1 MSRKSGRGRG
11 LETGMTAAS
20 TSEADTFP
28 KLLAGL
34 GNARPQAPAY
44 REKEYGIWQT
54 YDWAHVAGQVN
65 RLAAGL
71 ADLGFSRGERLIVI
85 GDNRPRL
92 YWAMAAVQSLG
103 GVPVP
108 VYQDSVTEE
117 LAYVVEHAGARFAIA
132 ENQEQIDKLLEIQ
145 KSVPSLATL
154 IYDDPRGLRYYQG
167 ILSYDEVLDR
177 GARRLEASPTLV
189 ADQVAKG
196 RGDDDAIMLY
206 TSGTTGRPK
215 GAVLSH
221 DNLVWAAKAGAE
233 FDGLKAG
240 DELLSYLPMAW
251 VGDHLFS
258 YAQGYVVGLV
268 VNCPE
273 SASTVM
279 TDLREIGPTYY
290 FAPPRV
296 LENLITQVMIRM
308 EDAGTVKRKVF
319 QYFMALARKV
329 GPALIDG
336 RPVGLLDRLLY
347 RIGDLLVYGPLKNT
361 LGMSRVRVAYTA
373 GEAVGPEIFNFYR
386 ALGVNMK
393 QLYGQTEAS
402 VFVTI
407 HPNGEVYSDTVGK
420 PVSKVELKIAESGEV
435 LYRSPGVFKE
445 YFKNPQAT
453 NDTKTAD
460 GWVHTGDAGYLDERG
475 HLKIIDR
482 AKDVGKLNDGTLF
495 APKFIENKLKFFPH
509 INEAVA
515 FGHGR
520 DFVAVFVNID
530 MPAVGDWAERR
541 NIAYASYQELAAHPA
556 VYDLIQEEIERV
568 NRDLAHD
575 PRMAGAQIRRFLILH
590 KALEADDGELTRTN
604 KVRRGFIGERYK
616 VLVDA
621 LYSGAT
627 DVHIKV
633 DMTFEDGRKGTIEG
647 DVAIRDLVPQHAL
660 PLKQAS

>member
-1 MSRKSGRGRG
+1 
-11 LETGMTAAS
+11 MTMEANAAAI
-20 TSEADTFP
+20 EAGDTFP
-28 KLLAGL
+28 KLLAGR
-34 GNARPQAPAY
+34 ARSAPDRPAY

-54 YDWAHVAGQVN
+54 YVWAHVAGEVR

-71 ADLGFSRGERLIVI
+71 ADLGFGRSVRLVVV

-92 YWAMAAVQSLG
+92 YWAMCAAQSLG

-108 VYQDSVTEE
+108 VYQDSVAEE

-132 ENQEQIDKLLEIQ
+132 ENQEQVDKLLEI
-145 KSVPSLATL
+145 KKKVPTL
-154 IYDDPRGLRYYQG
+154 EVVIYEDPRGLRHYQG
-167 ILSYDEVLDR
+167 LLSYGEVQERGDRLLAARPELVSDE
-177 GARRLEASPTLV
+177 
-189 ADQVAKG
+189 VAKG
-196 RGDDDAIMLY
+196 RGSDEAIMLY

-215 GAVLSH
+215 GAVLTY
-221 DNLVWAAKAGAE
+221 DNLVWAARAGAE
-233 FDGLKAG
+233 FDGLKEG

-251 VGDHLFS
+251 VGDHIFS

-308 EDAGTVKRKVF
+308 EDAGYLKRRLF
-319 QYFMALARKV
+319 QFFMALARRV
-329 GPALIDG
+329 GPARLDG
-336 RPVGLLDRLLY
+336 RPVSVADRVLY
-347 RIGDLLVYGPLKNT
+347 ALGNLLVYGPLKNS

-373 GEAVGPEIFNFYR
+373 GEAVGPEIFTFYR

-407 HPNGEVYSDTVGK
+407 HPDGEVFADTVGK
-420 PVSKVELKIAESGEV
+420 PVSRVELKITDAGEV

-445 YFKNPQAT
+445 YFKNAEAT
-453 NDTKTAD
+453 RDTKTAD

-475 HLKIIDR
+475 HLRIIDR
-482 AKDVGKLNDGTLF
+482 ARDVGKLNDGTLF
-495 APKFIENKLKFFPH
+495 APKFVENKLKFFPH

-520 DFVAVFVNID
+520 DYVAVFVNID
-530 MPAVGDWAERR
+530 MTAVGDWAERR
-541 NIAYASYQELAAHPA
+541 NIAYASYQELAGRPE
-556 VYDLIQEEIERV
+556 VYDLVQSEIERV
-568 NRDLAHD
+568 NRDLAAD

-590 KALEADDGELTRTN
+590 KALDADDGELTRTN

-616 VLVDA
+616 PLVDA
-621 LYSGAT
+621 LYDGSRRA
-627 DVHIKV
+627 HIEV
-633 DMTFEDGRKGTIEG
+633 AVTFEDGRKGTIAG
-647 DVAIRDLVPQHAL
+647 DVEIRDLAPHPGAGPAM
-660 PLKQAS
+660 PLRKAS

>member
-34 GNARPQAPAY
+34 ANARPQAPAY

>member
-1 MSRKSGRGRG
+1 
-11 LETGMTAAS
+11 MTMEANAAAI
-20 TSEADTFP
+20 EAGDTFP
-28 KLLAGL
+28 KLLAGR
-34 GNARPQAPAY
+34 ARSAPDRPAY

-54 YDWAHVAGQVN
+54 YDWAHVAGEVR

-71 ADLGFSRGERLIVI
+71 ADLGFGRSDRLVVV

-92 YWAMAAVQSLG
+92 YWAMCAAQSLG

-108 VYQDSVTEE
+108 VYQDSVAEE

-132 ENQEQIDKLLEIQ
+132 ENQEQVDKLLEI
-145 KSVPSLATL
+145 KKKVPTL
-154 IYDDPRGLRYYQG
+154 EVVIYEDPRGLRRYQG
-167 ILSYDEVLDR
+167 LLSYGEVQERGDRLLAARPELVSDE
-177 GARRLEASPTLV
+177 
-189 ADQVAKG
+189 VAKG
-196 RGDDDAIMLY
+196 RGSDEAIMLY

-215 GAVLSH
+215 GAVLTY
-221 DNLVWAAKAGAE
+221 DNLVWAARAGAE
-233 FDGLKAG
+233 FDGLKEG

-251 VGDHLFS
+251 VGDHIFS

-308 EDAGTVKRKVF
+308 EDAGYLKRRLF
-319 QYFMALARKV
+319 QFFMALARRV
-329 GPALIDG
+329 GPARLDG
-336 RPVGLLDRLLY
+336 RPVSVADRVLY
-347 RIGDLLVYGPLKNT
+347 ALGNLLVYGPLKNT

-373 GEAVGPEIFNFYR
+373 GEAVGPEIFTFYR

-407 HPNGEVYSDTVGK
+407 HPDGEVFADTVGK
-420 PVSKVELKIAESGEV
+420 PVSRVELKITDAGEV

-445 YFKNPQAT
+445 YFKNAEAT
-453 NDTKTAD
+453 RDTKTAD

-475 HLKIIDR
+475 HLRIIDR
-482 AKDVGKLNDGTLF
+482 ARDVGKLNDGTLF
-495 APKFIENKLKFFPH
+495 APKFVENKLKFFPH

-520 DFVAVFVNID
+520 DYVAVFVNID
-530 MPAVGDWAERR
+530 MTAVGDWAERR
-541 NIAYASYQELAAHPA
+541 NIAYASYQELAGRPE
-556 VYDLIQEEIERV
+556 VYDLVQSEIERV
-568 NRDLAHD
+568 NRDLAAD

-590 KALEADDGELTRTN
+590 KALDADDGELTRTN

-616 VLVDA
+616 PLVDA
-621 LYSGAT
+621 LYDGSRRA
-627 DVHIKV
+627 HIEV
-633 DMTFEDGRKGTIEG
+633 AVTFEDGRKGTIAG
-647 DVAIRDLVPQHAL
+647 DVEIRDLAPHPGAGPAM
-660 PLKQAS
+660 PLRKAS

>member
-1 MSRKSGRGRG
+1 
-11 LETGMTAAS
+11 
-20 TSEADTFP
+20 
-28 KLLAGL
+28 LAGL
-34 GNARPQAPAY
+34 AKTRAHAPAY

-54 YDWAHVAGQVN
+54 YDWAHVSDQVN

-71 ADLGFSRGERLIVI
+71 ADLGFGRGDRLIVI

-92 YWAMAAVQSLG
+92 YWAMAAAQSLG

-117 LAYVVEHAGARFAIA
+117 LAYVVDHAGARYAVA

-145 KSVPSLATL
+145 KSVPSLGVL
-154 IYDDPRGLRYYQG
+154 IYEDPRGLRHYEG
-167 ILSYDEVLDR
+167 LLSYDEVQAR
-177 GARRLEASPTLV
+177 GSTAAV
-189 ADQVAKG
+189 AAEVAKG
-196 RGDDDAIMLY
+196 HGGDDAIMLY

-215 GAVLSH
+215 GAVLSY
-221 DNLVWAAKAGAE
+221 DNLVWAARAGAA

-258 YAQGYVVGLV
+258 YAQGYVLGLV

-273 SASTVM
+273 SAATVM

-308 EDAGTVKRKVF
+308 EDAGLIKRKLF
-319 QYFMALARKV
+319 HNFMALARRV
-329 GPALIDG
+329 GPALVDG
-336 RPVGLLDRLLY
+336 RPVGVLDNLLY
-347 RIGDLLVYGPLKNT
+347 RLGSLLVYGPLKNT

-373 GEAVGPEIFNFYR
+373 GEAVGPEIFNFFR

-420 PVSKVELKIAESGEV
+420 PVSEVELRIADTGEV

-460 GWVHTGDAGYLDERG
+460 GWVHTGDAGYLDDRG
-475 HLKIIDR
+475 HLRIIDR

-530 MPAVGDWAERR
+530 MTAVGDWAERR
-541 NIAYASYQELAAHPA
+541 NIAYASYQELAAHPE
-556 VYDLIQEEIERV
+556 VYDLIQSEIETV
-568 NRDLAHD
+568 NLDLAAD

-604 KVRRGFIGERYK
+604 KVRRGFIGERYQA
-616 VLVDA
+616 LVDA
-621 LYSGAT
+621 LYSGVM

-647 DVAIRDLVPQHAL
+647 DIAIRDIAPRHAM
-660 PLKQAS
+660 PLRKAS

>member
-1 MSRKSGRGRG
+1 
-11 LETGMTAAS
+11 MTMA
-20 TSEADTFP
+20 TSADGDEARDTFP

-34 GNARPQAPAY
+34 ARERAHQPAY

-54 YDWAHVAGQVN
+54 YDWAYVAREVSL
-65 RLAAGL
+65 LAAGL
-71 ADLGFSRGERLIVI
+71 AELGFGRGDRLIVV
-85 GDNRPRL
+85 GDNRPKL
-92 YWAMAAVQSLG
+92 YWSMAAAQSLG

-117 LAYVVEHAGARFAIA
+117 LAYVVEHAGARYAIA
-132 ENQEQIDKLLEIQ
+132 ENQEQIDKLKEIQ
-145 KSVPSLATL
+145 KSVPSLKTL
-154 IYDDPRGLRYYQG
+154 IYDDPRGLRHYDG
-167 ILSYDEVLDR
+167 LLSYSEVQERGAKRLAASPRSVADEV
-177 GARRLEASPTLV
+177 ARSH
-189 ADQVAKG
+189 G
-196 RGDDDAIMLY
+196 GDDAIMLY

-215 GAVLSH
+215 GAVLSY
-221 DNLVWAAKAGAE
+221 DNLIWAAHAGAA

-273 SASTVM
+273 SAATVM

-308 EDAGTVKRKVF
+308 EDAGALKRRLF
-319 QYFMALARKV
+319 QYFMALARRV
-329 GPALIDG
+329 GPALLDG
-336 RPVGLLDRLLY
+336 RAVSPVDRLLY
-347 RIGDLLVYGPLKNT
+347 RLGSLLVFGPLKNT

-386 ALGVNMK
+386 SLGVNMK

-407 HPNGEVYSDTVGK
+407 HPNGEVFPDTVGK
-420 PVSKVELKIAESGEV
+420 PVSEVEVRITEAGEV

-475 HLKIIDR
+475 HLRIIDR

-520 DFVAVFVNID
+520 DFVAAFINID

-556 VYDLIQEEIERV
+556 VYDLVQGEIERV
-568 NRDLAHD
+568 NRDLAAD

-616 VLVDA
+616 ILVDA
-621 LYSGAT
+621 LYSSAK

-633 DMTFEDGRKGTIEG
+633 DVTFEDGRKGAIEG
-647 DVAIRDLVPQHAL
+647 NVAIRDLTPQHVP
-660 PLKQAS
+660 PLRKAS

>member
-1 MSRKSGRGRG
+1 M
-11 LETGMTAAS
+11 TTAAS
-20 TSEADTFP
+20 AESTQAGDTFP
-28 KLLAGL
+28 KLLAAL
-34 GNARPQAPAY
+34 ARDRGDRPAY

-54 YDWAHVAGQVN
+54 YDWAHVAREVSL
-65 RLAAGL
+65 LAAGL
-71 ADLGFSRGERLIVI
+71 AALGLARGDRLIVV

-92 YWAMAAVQSLG
+92 YWAIAAAQSLG
-103 GVPVP
+103 CVPVP
-108 VYQDSVTEE
+108 VYQDSVADE
-117 LAYVVEHAGARFAIA
+117 LAYVVEHAGAHYAIA

-145 KSVPSLATL
+145 KSVPSLRTL
-154 IYDDPRGLRYYQG
+154 IYDDPRGLRHYEG
-167 ILSYDEVLDR
+167 LISYSEVQER
-177 GARRLEASPTLV
+177 GAKRLASAPNCV
-189 ADQVAKG
+189 AHEVAKG
-196 RGDDDAIMLY
+196 RGGDEAIMLY

-215 GAVLSH
+215 GAVLTY
-221 DNLVWAAKAGAE
+221 DNLVWAARAGAE
-233 FDGLKAG
+233 FDGLRAG

-308 EDAGTVKRKVF
+308 EDAGILKRRLF
-319 QYFMALARKV
+319 QYFMALARRV
-329 GPALIDG
+329 GPGLLDG
-336 RPVGLLDRLLY
+336 RSVSLIDRLLY
-347 RIGDLLVYGPLKNT
+347 RLGALLVYGPLKNS

-386 ALGVNMK
+386 SLGVNMK

-420 PVSKVELKIAESGEV
+420 PVSKVEVRITEAGEV

-475 HLKIIDR
+475 HLRIIDR

-520 DFVAVFVNID
+520 DFVASFVNID
-530 MPAVGDWAERR
+530 MTAVGDWAERR
-541 NIAYASYQELAAHPA
+541 NIAFASYQELAAHPA
-556 VYDLIQEEIERV
+556 VYDLVQGEIERV
-568 NRDLAHD
+568 NSDLAHD

-590 KALEADDGELTRTN
+590 KALDADDGELTRTN

-616 VLVDA
+616 ALVDA
-621 LYSGAT
+621 LYGGARQ
-627 DVHIKV
+627 VNIKV
-633 DMTFEDGRKGTIEG
+633 DVTFEDGRKGTIEG
-647 DVAIRDLVPQHAL
+647 DIAIRDLAPQHAK
-660 PLKQAS
+660 PLRKAG

>member
-1 MSRKSGRGRG
+1 
-11 LETGMTAAS
+11 MTTARSDAGF
-20 TSEADTFP
+20 DTFP

-34 GNARPQAPAY
+34 AKTRPQAPAY
-44 REKEYGIWQT
+44 REKEHGIWQT
-54 YDWAHVAGQVN
+54 YDWAHVADQVN

-71 ADLGFSRGERLIVI
+71 ADLGFGRGDRLIVI

-117 LAYVVEHAGARFAIA
+117 LAYVVNHAGARYAVA
-132 ENQEQIDKLLEIQ
+132 ENQEQIDKLIEIQ

-154 IYDDPRGLRYYQG
+154 IYEDPRGLRHYG
-167 ILSYDEVLDR
+167 GLLSYDEVQQR
-177 GARRLEASPTLV
+177 GVPAAV
-189 ADQVAKG
+189 AAEVAKG
-196 RGDDDAIMLY
+196 RGGDDAIMLY

-215 GAVLSH
+215 GAVLSY
-221 DNLVWAAKAGAE
+221 DNLIWAARAGAA

-240 DELLSYLPMAW
+240 DEILSYLPMAW

-258 YAQGYVVGLV
+258 YAQGYVLGLV

-273 SASTVM
+273 SAETVM

-308 EDAGTVKRKVF
+308 EDAGLIKRKLF
-319 QYFMALARKV
+319 QYFMALARRV

-336 RPVGLLDRLLY
+336 RPVGAFDALLY
-347 RIGDLLVYGPLKNT
+347 RLGSLLIYGPLKNT

-373 GEAVGPEIFNFYR
+373 GEAVGPEIFNFFR

-420 PVSKVELKIAESGEV
+420 PVSEVELRIADSGEV

-460 GWVHTGDAGYLDERG
+460 GWVHTGDAGYLDDRG
-475 HLKIIDR
+475 HLRIIDR

-530 MPAVGDWAERR
+530 MTAVGDWAERR
-541 NIAYASYQELAAHPA
+541 NIAYASYQELAAHPE
-556 VYDLIQEEIERV
+556 VYDLIQDEIEQV
-568 NRDLAHD
+568 NRDLAAD

-621 LYSGAT
+621 LYSSLKE
-627 DVHIKV
+627 VHVKV

-647 DVAIRDLVPQHAL
+647 DIAIRDLAPQHAA
-660 PLKQAS
+660 PLKKAS

>member
-1 MSRKSGRGRG
+1 M
-11 LETGMTAAS
+11 EANAAAI
-20 TSEADTFP
+20 EAGDTFP
-28 KLLAGL
+28 KLLAGR
-34 GNARPQAPAY
+34 ARSAPDRPAY

-54 YDWAHVAGQVN
+54 YVWAHVAGEVR

-71 ADLGFSRGERLIVI
+71 ADLGFGRSDRLVVV

-92 YWAMAAVQSLG
+92 YWAMCAAQSLG

-108 VYQDSVTEE
+108 VYQDSVAEE

-132 ENQEQIDKLLEIQ
+132 ENQEQVDKLLEI
-145 KSVPSLATL
+145 KKKVPTL
-154 IYDDPRGLRYYQG
+154 EVVIYEDPRGLRHYQG
-167 ILSYDEVLDR
+167 LLSYGEVQERGDRLLAARPELVSDE
-177 GARRLEASPTLV
+177 
-189 ADQVAKG
+189 VAKG
-196 RGDDDAIMLY
+196 RGSDEAIMLY

-215 GAVLSH
+215 GAVLTY
-221 DNLVWAAKAGAE
+221 DNLVWAARAGAE
-233 FDGLKAG
+233 FDGLKEG

-251 VGDHLFS
+251 VGDHIFS

-308 EDAGTVKRKVF
+308 EDAGYLKRRLF
-319 QYFMALARKV
+319 QFFMALARRV
-329 GPALIDG
+329 GPARLDS
-336 RPVGLLDRLLY
+336 RPVGLADRLLY
-347 RIGDLLVYGPLKNT
+347 VLGNLLVYGPLKNT

-373 GEAVGPEIFNFYR
+373 GEAVGPEIFTFYR

-407 HPNGEVYSDTVGK
+407 HPDGEVFADTVGK
-420 PVSKVELKIAESGEV
+420 PVSRVELKITDAGEV

-445 YFKNPQAT
+445 YFKNAEAT
-453 NDTKTAD
+453 RDAKTAD

-475 HLKIIDR
+475 HLRIIDR
-482 AKDVGKLNDGTLF
+482 ARDVGKLNDGTLF
-495 APKFIENKLKFFPH
+495 APKFVENKLKFFPH

-520 DFVAVFVNID
+520 DYVAVFVNID
-530 MPAVGDWAERR
+530 MTAVGDWAERR
-541 NIAYASYQELAAHPA
+541 NIAYASYQELAGRPE
-556 VYDLIQEEIERV
+556 VYDLVQSEIERV
-568 NRDLAHD
+568 NRDLAAD

-590 KALEADDGELTRTN
+590 KALDADDGELTRTN

-616 VLVDA
+616 PLVDA
-621 LYSGAT
+621 LYDGSRRA
-627 DVHIKV
+627 HIEV
-633 DMTFEDGRKGTIEG
+633 AVTFEDGRKGTIAG
-647 DVAIRDLVPQHAL
+647 DVEIRDLAPHPGAGPAM
-660 PLKQAS
+660 PLRKAS

>member
-1 MSRKSGRGRG
+1 MIAEKALADHERTDRGR
-11 LETGMTAAS
+11 L
-20 TSEADTFP
+20 DTFP
-28 KLLAGL
+28 KRLAEL
-34 GNARPQAPAY
+34 ARTRGDRPAY

-54 YDWAHVAGQVN
+54 YGWAQVAAEV
-65 RLAAGL
+65 RLLAAGL
-71 ADLGFSRGERLIVI
+71 ADLGFGRGDRLIVV

-92 YWAMAAVQSLG
+92 YWAMCAAQSLG

-108 VYQDSVTEE
+108 VYQDSVADE
-117 LAYVVEHAGARFAIA
+117 LAYVVEHAGARYALA
-132 ENQEQIDKLLEIQ
+132 ENQEQVDKLLEIQ
-145 KSVPSLATL
+145 KKVTSLQTIL
-154 IYDDPRGLRYYQG
+154 YVDPRGMRDYEGL
-167 ILSYDEVLDR
+167 LSYAEVQAR
-177 GARRLEASPTLV
+177 GGKRLEAAPDTVS
-189 ADQVAKG
+189 AEVAKG
-196 RGDDDAIMLY
+196 RGGDDAIMLY

-215 GAVLSH
+215 GAVLSY
-221 DNLVWAAKAGAE
+221 DNLVWAAEAGAA

-251 VGDHLFS
+251 VGDHIFS

-296 LENLITQVMIRM
+296 LENLITQVTIRM
-308 EDAGTVKRKVF
+308 EDAGLVKRRLF
-319 QYFMALARKV
+319 QFFMGVARRV
-329 GPALIDG
+329 GPARLDG
-336 RPVGLLDRLLY
+336 RAVSIADRLLY
-347 RIGDLLVYGPLKNT
+347 ALGDLLIYGPLKNT

-373 GEAVGPEIFNFYR
+373 GEAVGPEIFNFFR

-407 HPNGEVYSDTVGK
+407 HPNGEVFSDTVGK
-420 PVSKVELKIAESGEV
+420 PVSKVELRIAESGEV

-445 YFKNPQAT
+445 YFKNPEAT

-475 HLKIIDR
+475 HLRIIDR
-482 AKDVGKLNDGTLF
+482 AKDVGKLLDGTLF
-495 APKFIENKLKFFPH
+495 APKFIENKLKFFAH

-515 FGHGR
+515 FGDGR
-520 DFVAVFVNID
+520 DFVTAFVNVD
-530 MPAVGDWAERR
+530 MTAVGDWAERR
-541 NIAYASYQELAAHPA
+541 NIAYASYQELAARPE
-556 VYDLIQEEIERV
+556 VYDLIQSEIEQV
-568 NRDLAHD
+568 NRDLAAD

-590 KALEADDGELTRTN
+590 KALDADDGELTRTN

-616 VLVDA
+616 PLIDA
-621 LYSGAT
+621 LYGSAKTAHIGV
-627 DVHIKV
+627 DV
-633 DMTFEDGRKGTIEG
+633 TFEDGRKGRIEG
-647 DVAIRDLVPQHAL
+647 DVAIRDLTPQPAL
-660 PLKQAS
+660 RKAS

>member
-1 MSRKSGRGRG
+1 
-11 LETGMTAAS
+11 MTAERAIAR
-20 TSEADTFP
+20 TETRDTFP
-28 KLLAGL
+28 KLLAELAQTRGD
-34 GNARPQAPAY
+34 RPAY

-54 YDWAHVAGQVN
+54 YDWAHVAAQV
-65 RLAAGL
+65 RLLAAGL
-71 ADLGFSRGERLIVI
+71 ADLGFRRGDRLIVV
-85 GDNRPRL
+85 GDNRPSL
-92 YWAMAAVQSLG
+92 YWSMCAAQSLG

-108 VYQDSVTEE
+108 VYQDSVADE
-117 LAYVVEHAGARFAIA
+117 LAYVVEHAGARYALA
-132 ENQEQIDKLLEIQ
+132 ENQEQVDKLLEIQ
-145 KSVPSLATL
+145 KKVPSLQTIL
-154 IYDDPRGLRYYQG
+154 YNDPRGMRHYEGL
-167 ILSYDEVLDR
+167 LSYAEVQAR
-177 GARRLEASPTLV
+177 GEKRLAV
-189 ADQVAKG
+189 APDTVSAEVAQGKG
-196 RGDDDAIMLY
+196 SDDAIMLY

-215 GAVLSH
+215 GAVLSY
-221 DNLVWAAKAGAE
+221 DNLVWAAEAGAA
-233 FDGLKAG
+233 FDGLRAG

-251 VGDHLFS
+251 VGDHIFS

-296 LENLITQVMIRM
+296 LENLITQVTIRM
-308 EDAGTVKRKVF
+308 EDAGLIKRRLF
-319 QYFMALARKV
+319 QSFMGVARRV
-329 GPALIDG
+329 GPALLDG
-336 RPVGLLDRLLY
+336 RSVSIADRLLY
-347 RIGDLLVYGPLKNT
+347 GLGNLLIYGPLKNT

-407 HPNGEVYSDTVGK
+407 HPNGEVFPETVGK

-445 YFKNPQAT
+445 YFKNPEAT

-475 HLKIIDR
+475 HLRIIDR

-495 APKFIENKLKFFPH
+495 APKYIENKLKFFAH

-515 FGHGR
+515 FGDGH
-520 DFVAVFVNID
+520 DFVAAFVNID
-530 MPAVGDWAERR
+530 MIAVGDWAERR
-541 NIAYASYQELAAHPA
+541 NIAYASYQELAARPE
-556 VYDLIQEEIERV
+556 VYDLIQSEIEQV
-568 NRDLAHD
+568 NRDLAAD

-616 VLVDA
+616 TLVDA
-621 LYSGAT
+621 LYGTAKSAHIGV
-627 DVHIKV
+627 DV
-633 DMTFEDGRKGTIEG
+633 TFEDGRKGRIEG
-647 DVAIRDLVPQHAL
+647 DVAIRDLAPHPAL
-660 PLKQAS
+660 RKAG

>member
-1 MSRKSGRGRG
+1 MT
-11 LETGMTAAS
+11 TGTAD
-20 TSEADTFP
+20 TGTEARDTFP
-28 KLLAGL
+28 KLLAER
-34 GNARPQAPAY
+34 ARTGADLPAY

-54 YDWAHVAGQVN
+54 YTWSHVAVQV
-65 RLAAGL
+65 RLLAAGL
-71 ADLGFSRGERLIVI
+71 ADLGFRRGDRLIVV

-92 YWAMAAVQSLG
+92 YWSMCAAQSLG

-108 VYQDSVTEE
+108 VYQDSVAEE
-117 LAYVVEHAGARFAIA
+117 LAYVVEHGGARFALA
-132 ENQEQIDKLLEIQ
+132 ENQEQVDKLLEIQ
-145 KSVPSLATL
+145 KKVPALGVI
-154 IYDDPRGLRYYQG
+154 IYDDPRGMRHYQS
-167 ILSYDEVLDR
+167 LESYADVQAR
-177 GARRLEASPTLV
+177 GARLLTSAPDTVSAE
-189 ADQVAKG
+189 VAKG
-196 RGDDDAIMLY
+196 RGSDEAIMLY

-215 GAVLSH
+215 GAILSY
-221 DNLVWAAKAGAE
+221 DNLVWAATAGAE

-251 VGDHLFS
+251 VGDHIFS

-273 SASTVM
+273 SAATVM

-290 FAPPRV
+290 FAPPRI
-296 LENLITQVMIRM
+296 LENLITQVTIRM
-308 EDAGTVKRKVF
+308 EDAGFLKRRMFQFFMTV
-319 QYFMALARKV
+319 ARRV
-329 GPALIDG
+329 GPALLDR
-336 RPVGLLDRLLY
+336 RPVSPLDRLLY
-347 RIGDLLVYGPLKNT
+347 ALGVLMIYGPLKNT

-407 HPNGEVYSDTVGK
+407 HPNGEVYPDTVGK
-420 PVSKVELKIAESGEV
+420 PVSQVELRIAESGEV

-445 YFKNPQAT
+445 YFKNPEAT

-475 HLKIIDR
+475 HLRIIDR

-509 INEAVA
+509 VNEVVA

-520 DFVAVFVNID
+520 DYVAVFVNID
-530 MPAVGDWAERR
+530 MIAVGDWAERR
-541 NIAYASYQELAAHPA
+541 NVSYASYQELAGRPE
-556 VYDLIQEEIERV
+556 VYDLIQGEIEQV
-568 NRDLAHD
+568 NRDLAAD
-575 PRMAGAQIRRFLILH
+575 PRMAGAQIRRFLVLS

-616 VLVDA
+616 LLVDA
-621 LYSGAT
+621 LYDGSRSA
-627 DVHIKV
+627 HIKV
-633 DMTFEDGRKGTIEG
+633 EVTFEDGRKGAIEG
-647 DVAIRDLVPQHAL
+647 DVTVRDVAPHVAPHAA
-660 PLKQAS
+660 LKKAS

>member
-1 MSRKSGRGRG
+1 MTTATSADGSGAG
-11 LETGMTAAS
+11 
-20 TSEADTFP
+20 DTFP

-34 GNARPQAPAY
+34 ARDRGAAPAY

-54 YDWAHVAGQVN
+54 YDWAHVAREVN
-65 RLAAGL
+65 LLAAGL
-71 ADLGFSRGERLIVI
+71 AELGLSRGDRMIVV

-92 YWAMAAVQSLG
+92 YWAMAAAQSLG
-103 GVPVP
+103 AVPVP

-117 LAYVVEHAGARFAIA
+117 LAYVVEHAGARYAIA
-132 ENQEQIDKLLEIQ
+132 ENQEQIDKLLEIR
-145 KSVPSLATL
+145 KSVPSLKTL
-154 IYDDPRGLRYYQG
+154 IYDDPRGLRHYDG
-167 ILSYDEVLDR
+167 LLSYSEVQER
-177 GARRLEASPTLV
+177 GAKRLAAAPNSI
-189 ADQVAKG
+189 ADEVAKG
-196 RGDDDAIMLY
+196 HGSDEAIMLY

-215 GAVLSH
+215 GAVLTY
-221 DNLVWAAKAGAE
+221 DNLVWAARAGAE

-308 EDAGTVKRKVF
+308 EDAGALKRRLF
-319 QYFMALARKV
+319 HYFMALARRV
-329 GPALIDG
+329 GPALLDG
-336 RPVGLLDRLLY
+336 RAVSLIDRLLY
-347 RIGDLLVYGPLKNT
+347 RVGSLLVYGPLKNS

-386 ALGVNMK
+386 SLGVNMK

-407 HPNGEVYSDTVGK
+407 HPNGEVFSDTVGK
-420 PVSKVELKIAESGEV
+420 PVSKVEVRITDAGEV

-475 HLKIIDR
+475 HLRIIDR
-482 AKDVGKLNDGTLF
+482 ARDVGKLNDGTLF

-509 INEAVA
+509 INEVVA

-530 MPAVGDWAERR
+530 MTAVGDWAERR
-541 NIAYASYQELAAHPA
+541 NISYASYQELAAHPA
-556 VYDLIQEEIERV
+556 VHDLVQSEIEQV

-616 VLVDA
+616 TLVDA
-621 LYSGAT
+621 LYSGAKQ
-627 DVHIKV
+627 VNIKV
-633 DMTFEDGRKGTIEG
+633 DVTFEDGRKGTIEG
-647 DVAIRDLVPQHAL
+647 DIEIRDLAPQHAQ
-660 PLKQAS
+660 PLRKAG

>member
-1 MSRKSGRGRG
+1 MTMGTAD
-11 LETGMTAAS
+11 TGTDAR
-20 TSEADTFP
+20 DTFP
-28 KLLAGL
+28 KLLAER
-34 GNARPQAPAY
+34 ARTGAARPAY

-54 YDWAHVAGQVN
+54 YSWGHVAEQV
-65 RLAAGL
+65 RLLAAGL
-71 ADLGFSRGERLIVI
+71 ADLGFRRGDRLIVV

-92 YWAMAAVQSLG
+92 YWSMCAAQSLG

-108 VYQDSVTEE
+108 VYQDAVAEE
-117 LAYVVEHAGARFAIA
+117 LAYVVDHGGARFALA
-132 ENQEQIDKLLEIQ
+132 ENQEQVDKLLEIQ
-145 KSVPSLATL
+145 KTVPSLGII
-154 IYDDPRGLRYYQG
+154 IYDDPRGMRHYDQLQ
-167 ILSYDEVLDR
+167 SYAEIQER
-177 GARRLEASPTLV
+177 GARLLAAAPDTVSTE
-189 ADQVAKG
+189 VAKG
-196 RGDDDAIMLY
+196 RGSDDAIMLY

-215 GAVLSH
+215 GAILSY
-221 DNLVWAAKAGAE
+221 DNLVWAARAGAE
-233 FDGLKAG
+233 FDELKEG

-251 VGDHLFS
+251 VGDHIFS

-273 SASTVM
+273 SAATVM

-296 LENLITQVMIRM
+296 LENLITQVTIRM
-308 EDAGTVKRKVF
+308 EDAGFLKRRLFRFFMTV
-319 QYFMALARKV
+319 ARRV
-329 GPALIDG
+329 GPELLDG
-336 RPVGLLDRLLY
+336 RSVSPVDRLLY
-347 RIGDLLVYGPLKNT
+347 ALGSLVVYGPLKNT

-407 HPNGEVYSDTVGK
+407 HPNGEVYPETVGK
-420 PVSKVELKIAESGEV
+420 PVDQVELRIAESGEV

-445 YFKNPQAT
+445 YFKNPEAT

-475 HLKIIDR
+475 HLRIIDR

-495 APKFIENKLKFFPH
+495 APKFIENKLKFYPH

-520 DFVAVFVNID
+520 DYVAVFINID
-530 MPAVGDWAERR
+530 MIAVGDWAERR
-541 NIAYASYQELAAHPA
+541 NISYASYQELAARSE
-556 VYDLIQEEIERV
+556 VYDLIEGEIEQV
-568 NRDLAHD
+568 NRDLAAD
-575 PRMAGAQIRRFLILH
+575 SRMAGAQIRRFLILS

-616 VLVDA
+616 PLVDA
-621 LYSGAT
+621 LYDGSRSA
-627 DVHIKV
+627 HIKV
-633 DMTFEDGRKGTIEG
+633 EVIFEDGRKGAIEG
-647 DVAIRDLVPQHAL
+647 NVQVRDVAPHT
-660 PLKQAS
+660 PLKKAG

>member
-1 MSRKSGRGRG
+1 MEQAGSGPDSG
-11 LETGMTAAS
+11 AV
-20 TSEADTFP
+20 DTFP
-28 KLLAGL
+28 KLLAGQ
-34 GNARPQAPAY
+34 ARDRGSAAAY
-44 REKEYGIWQT
+44 REKEFGIWQT
-54 YDWAHVAGQVN
+54 YDWRTVAGEVE

-71 ADLGFSRGERLIVI
+71 ADLGFARGDRLIVV

-92 YWAMAAVQSLG
+92 YWAMCAGQSLG

-117 LAYVVEHAGARFAIA
+117 LGYVVEHAGARFAIA
-132 ENQEQIDKLLEIQ
+132 ENQEQVDKLLEIQ
-145 KSVPSLATL
+145 RTVPVLETV
-154 IYDDPRGLRYYQG
+154 IFVDPRGLRHYQG
-167 ILSYDEVLDR
+167 LLSYDEVQQR
-177 GARRLEASPTLV
+177 GDRRLAAQPSLV
-189 ADQVAKG
+189 SAEVAKG
-196 RGDDDAIMLY
+196 RGGDDAIMLY

-221 DNLVWAAKAGAE
+221 DNLVWAARAGAA

-296 LENLITQVMIRM
+296 LENLITQVTIRM
-308 EDAGTVKRKVF
+308 EDAAALKRRMF
-319 QYFMALARKV
+319 QSFMTLARRV
-329 GPALIDG
+329 GPALIDR
-336 RPVGLLDRLLY
+336 RPVGLVDRLLY
-347 RIGDLLVYGPLKNT
+347 RLGDMLVFGPLKNS

-373 GEAVGPEIFNFYR
+373 GEAVGPEIFNFFR
-386 ALGVNMK
+386 AIGVNMK

-407 HPNGEVYSDTVGK
+407 HPNGEVFSDTVGK
-420 PVSKVELKIAESGEV
+420 PVSQVELRISDSGEV

-445 YFKNPQAT
+445 YFKNPEAT

-475 HLKIIDR
+475 HLRIIDR
-482 AKDVGKLNDGTLF
+482 AKDVGKLKDGTLF

-515 FGHGR
+515 FGDGR
-520 DFVAVFVNID
+520 DFVTAFVNID
-530 MPAVGDWAERR
+530 MTAVGDWAERR
-541 NIAYASYQELAAHPA
+541 NIAYASYQELAAHPE
-556 VYDLIQEEIERV
+556 VGDLIEKEIAQV
-568 NRDLAHD
+568 NADLAAD

-604 KVRRGFIGERYK
+604 KVRRGFIAERYRS
-616 VLVDA
+616 LVDA
-621 LYSGAT
+621 LYSDAKEAF
-627 DVHIKV
+627 IKV
-633 DMTFEDGRKGTIEG
+633 DVTFEDGRKGTIEG
-647 DVAIRDLVPQHAL
+647 NVAIRDVATRAAM
-660 PLKQAS
+660 PLRKAG

>member
-1 MSRKSGRGRG
+1 
-11 LETGMTAAS
+11 MTAERAIAR
-20 TSEADTFP
+20 TETRDTFP
-28 KLLAGL
+28 KLLAELAQTRGD
-34 GNARPQAPAY
+34 RPAY

-54 YDWAHVAGQVN
+54 YDWAHVAAQV
-65 RLAAGL
+65 RLLAAGL
-71 ADLGFSRGERLIVI
+71 ADLGFRRGDRLIVV
-85 GDNRPRL
+85 GDNRPSL
-92 YWAMAAVQSLG
+92 YWSMCAAQSLG

-108 VYQDSVTEE
+108 VYQDSVADE
-117 LAYVVEHAGARFAIA
+117 LAYVVEHAGARYTLA
-132 ENQEQIDKLLEIQ
+132 ENQEQVDKLLEIQ
-145 KSVPSLATL
+145 KKVPSLQTIL
-154 IYDDPRGLRYYQG
+154 YNDPRGMRHYEGL
-167 ILSYDEVLDR
+167 LSYAEVQAR
-177 GARRLEASPTLV
+177 GEKRLAV
-189 ADQVAKG
+189 APDTVSAEVAQGKG
-196 RGDDDAIMLY
+196 SDDAIMLY

-215 GAVLSH
+215 GAVLSY
-221 DNLVWAAKAGAE
+221 DNLVWAAEAGAA
-233 FDGLKAG
+233 FDGLRAG

-251 VGDHLFS
+251 VGDHIFS

-296 LENLITQVMIRM
+296 LENLITQVTIRM
-308 EDAGTVKRKVF
+308 EDAGLIKRRLF
-319 QYFMALARKV
+319 QSFMGVARRV
-329 GPALIDG
+329 GPALLDG
-336 RPVGLLDRLLY
+336 RSVSIGDRLLY
-347 RIGDLLVYGPLKNT
+347 GLGNLLIYGPLKNT

-407 HPNGEVYSDTVGK
+407 HPNGEVFPETVGK

-445 YFKNPQAT
+445 YFKNPEAT

-475 HLKIIDR
+475 HLRIIDR

-495 APKFIENKLKFFPH
+495 APKYIENKLKFFAH

-515 FGHGR
+515 FGDGH
-520 DFVAVFVNID
+520 DFVAAFVNID
-530 MPAVGDWAERR
+530 MIAVGDWAERR
-541 NIAYASYQELAAHPA
+541 NIAYASYQELAARPE
-556 VYDLIQEEIERV
+556 VYDLIQSEIEQV
-568 NRDLAHD
+568 NRDLAAD

-616 VLVDA
+616 TLVDA
-621 LYSGAT
+621 LYGTAKSAHIGV
-627 DVHIKV
+627 DV
-633 DMTFEDGRKGTIEG
+633 TFEDGRKGRIEG
-647 DVAIRDLVPQHAL
+647 DVAIRDLAPHPAL
-660 PLKQAS
+660 RKAG

>member
-1 MSRKSGRGRG
+1 
-11 LETGMTAAS
+11 MTTSTPAS
-20 TSEADTFP
+20 DAGTRDTFP
-28 KLLAGL
+28 KLLSGLARARAG
-34 GNARPQAPAY
+34 QPAY

-54 YDWAHVAGQVN
+54 YDWAHVARQVN
-65 RLAAGL
+65 LLAAGL
-71 ADLGFSRGERLIVI
+71 AELGFSRGDRLIVV

-92 YWAMAAVQSLG
+92 YWSMCAAQSLG

-132 ENQEQIDKLLEIQ
+132 ENQEQTDKLLEIQ
-145 KSVPSLATL
+145 KAVPSLKTL
-154 IYDDPRGLRYYQG
+154 IYDDPRGLRH
-167 ILSYDEVLDR
+167 YDGLFAYSELQDR
-177 GARRLEASPTLV
+177 GAKRLAEAPRSV
-189 ADQVAKG
+189 ADEVAKG
-196 RGDDDAIMLY
+196 RGSDDAIMLY

-215 GAVLSH
+215 GAVLSY
-221 DNLVWAAKAGAE
+221 DNLIWAARAGAE

-273 SASTVM
+273 SAATVM

-296 LENLITQVMIRM
+296 LENLITQVTIRM
-308 EDAGTVKRKVF
+308 EDAGAIKRKLF
-319 QYFMALARKV
+319 QYFMALARRA
-329 GPALIDG
+329 GPALLDG
-336 RPVGLLDRLLY
+336 RPVLLADRLLY
-347 RIGDLLVYGPLKNT
+347 RLGALLVYGPLKNT

-407 HPNGEVYSDTVGK
+407 HPDGEVYSDTVGK
-420 PVSKVELKIAESGEV
+420 PVSEVEVRISEAGEV

-453 NDTKTAD
+453 NDAKTAD

-475 HLKIIDR
+475 HLRIIDR

-495 APKFIENKLKFFPH
+495 APKFLENKLKFFPH

-515 FGHGR
+515 FGNGR

-530 MPAVGDWAERR
+530 MTAVGDWAERR
-541 NIAYASYQELAAHPA
+541 NISYASYQELAAHPA
-556 VYDLIQEEIERV
+556 VYDLVQGEIERV
-568 NRDLAHD
+568 NRDLAAD

-604 KVRRGFIGERYK
+604 KVRRGVIGERYK
-616 VLVDA
+616 TLVDA
-621 LYSGAT
+621 LYGAANE
-627 DVHIKV
+627 VYIKV
-633 DMTFEDGRKGTIEG
+633 DVTFEDGRKGTIEG
-647 DVAIRDLVPQHAL
+647 NVEIRDLAPHHAR
-660 PLKQAS
+660 PLKKAS

>member
-1 MSRKSGRGRG
+1 MTRGATDSATDAR
-11 LETGMTAAS
+11 
-20 TSEADTFP
+20 DTFP
-28 KLLAGL
+28 KLLAER
-34 GNARPQAPAY
+34 ARTSPHRPAY
-44 REKEYGIWQT
+44 REKEHGIWQT
-54 YDWAHVAGQVN
+54 YDWAAVAAEVG

-71 ADLGFSRGERLIVI
+71 ADLGFKRGDRLIVI

-92 YWAMAAVQSLG
+92 YWSMCAAQSLG

-108 VYQDSVTEE
+108 VYQDSVAAE
-117 LAYVVEHAGARFAIA
+117 LAYVVEHAGARFALA
-132 ENQEQIDKLLEIQ
+132 ENQEQVDKLLEVRR
-145 KSVPSLATL
+145 KVPSLATV
-154 IYDDPRGLRYYQG
+154 IYDDPRGLRHYDGLLSFAEVQG
-167 ILSYDEVLDR
+167 LGDKALAATPDLVL
-177 GARRLEASPTLV
+177 AE
-189 ADQVAKG
+189 VAKG
-196 RGDDDAIMLY
+196 RGSDDAIMLY

-215 GAVLSH
+215 GAVLSY
-221 DNLVWAAKAGAE
+221 DNLVWAARAGAE
-233 FDGLKAG
+233 FDGLKEG

-251 VGDHLFS
+251 VGDHIFS

-273 SASTVM
+273 SAATVM

-296 LENLITQVMIRM
+296 LENLITQVTIRM
-308 EDAGTVKRKVF
+308 EDAGLLKRRLF
-319 QYFMALARKV
+319 QAFMALARRV
-329 GPALIDG
+329 GPALLDK
-336 RPVGLLDRLLY
+336 RPVAALDRLLY
-347 RIGDLLVYGPLKNT
+347 ALGGVLVYGPLKNT

-407 HPNGEVYSDTVGK
+407 HPNGEVFSDTVGK
-420 PVSKVELKIAESGEV
+420 PVANVELRIAESGEV

-445 YFKNPQAT
+445 YFKNPEAT

-475 HLKIIDR
+475 HLRIIDR

-520 DFVAVFVNID
+520 DYVAVFVNID
-530 MPAVGDWAERR
+530 MAAVGDWAERR
-541 NIAYASYQELAAHPA
+541 NIAYASYQELARAKE
-556 VYDLIQEEIERV
+556 VYDLVQGEIERV
-568 NRDLAHD
+568 NRDLAAD

-604 KVRRGFIGERYK
+604 KVRRGFIGERYGR
-616 VLVDA
+616 LVDA
-621 LYSGAT
+621 LYDGSRSA
-627 DVHIKV
+627 HIKV
-633 DMTFEDGRKGTIEG
+633 DVTFEDGRKGMIEG
-647 DVAIRDLVPQHAL
+647 DVEIRDLAPHPGSGAAL
-660 PLKQAS
+660 PLRKAG

>member
-1 MSRKSGRGRG
+1 
-11 LETGMTAAS
+11 MTANAQS
-20 TSEADTFP
+20 GETEARDTFP
-28 KLLAGL
+28 RLLA
-34 GNARPQAPAY
+34 ARARAEPHAPAY

-54 YDWAHVAGQVN
+54 YDWAHVAREVE

-71 ADLGFSRGERLIVI
+71 IDLGYARGDRLIVI

-92 YWAMAAVQSLG
+92 YWAMCAAQSLG

-117 LAYVVEHAGARFAIA
+117 LAYVVEHAGARFAVA
-132 ENQEQIDKLLEIQ
+132 ENQEQVDKLLAIQ
-145 KSVPSLATL
+145 KTVAALRTIL
-154 IYDDPRGLRYYQG
+154 YDDPRGLRHYQS
-167 ILSYDEVLDR
+167 ILSYAQVQEQGD
-177 GARRLEASPTLV
+177 RRLAAKPDLV
-189 ADQVAKG
+189 SAEVAEG
-196 RGDDDAIMLY
+196 RGSDDAIMLY

-215 GAVLSH
+215 GAVLSY
-221 DNLVWAAKAGAE
+221 DNLIWAAKAGAD
-233 FDGLKAG
+233 FDGLKPG

-296 LENLITQVMIRM
+296 LENLITQVTIRM
-308 EDAGTVKRKVF
+308 EDAGFLKRGLFK
-319 QYFMALARKV
+319 YLMSLARRV
-329 GPALIDG
+329 GPALLDG
-336 RPVGLLDRLLY
+336 RAVPALDRLLY
-347 RIGDLLVYGPLKNT
+347 RLGAFLVYGPLKNS

-407 HPNGEVYSDTVGK
+407 HPDGEVYSDTVGK
-420 PVSKVELKIAESGEV
+420 PVAQVELRIADSGEV

-453 NDTKTAD
+453 NDTKTVD

-475 HLKIIDR
+475 HLRIIDR
-482 AKDVGKLNDGTLF
+482 ANDVGRLNDGTLF
-495 APKFIENKLKFFPH
+495 APKFIENKLKYFPH

-520 DFVAVFVNID
+520 DYVTALVNID
-530 MPAVGDWAERR
+530 MTAVGDWAERR
-541 NIAYASYQELAAHPA
+541 NIAYASYQELAAHRE
-556 VYDLIQEEIERV
+556 VLDLVEGEIHQV

-575 PRMAGAQIRRFLILH
+575 PRMAGAQIRRFVILH
-590 KALEADDGELTRTN
+590 KALDADDGELTRTN
-604 KVRRGFIGERYK
+604 KVRRAFIGERYK
-616 VLVDA
+616 SLIDA
-621 LYSGAT
+621 LYGGAK
-627 DVHIKV
+627 DAFIKV
-633 DMTFEDGRKGTIEG
+633 DVTFEDGHKGTIEG
-647 DVAIRDLVPQHAL
+647 TLQIRDIVPQPGVAL
-660 PLKQAS
+660 KKAS

>member
-1 MSRKSGRGRG
+1 
-11 LETGMTAAS
+11 MTVAS
-20 TSEADTFP
+20 TEADTFP

-34 GNARPQAPAY
+34 GRTRPTAPAY

-54 YDWAHVAGQVN
+54 YDWAHVARQVDC
-65 RLAAGL
+65 LAAGL
-71 ADLGFSRGERLIVI
+71 LDLGFGRGERLIVV

-117 LAYVVEHAGARFAIA
+117 LAYVVEHAGACFAIA

-145 KSVPSLATL
+145 KAVPALATL
-154 IYDDPRGLRYYQG
+154 IYDDPRGLRHYSDL
-167 ILSYDEVLDR
+167 LSYDEVLER
-177 GARRLEASPTLV
+177 GRKRLEASPGLV
-189 ADQVAKG
+189 ADEVARG

-221 DNLVWAAKAGAE
+221 DNLVWAARAGAE
-233 FDGLKAG
+233 FDGLRTG

-258 YAQGYVVGLV
+258 YAQGYVCGLV

-308 EDAGTVKRKVF
+308 EDAGLIKRKLF
-319 QYFMALARKV
+319 QSFMTLARRV

-347 RIGDLLVYGPLKNT
+347 RLGDLLVYGPLKNT

-373 GEAVGPEIFNFYR
+373 GEAVGPEIFNFFR

-420 PVSKVELKIAESGEV
+420 PVSQVELRIADSGEV

-475 HLKIIDR
+475 HLRIIDR
-482 AKDVGKLNDGTLF
+482 ARDVGKLNDGTLF

-515 FGHGR
+515 FGDGR
-520 DFVAVFVNID
+520 DFVTAFVNID
-530 MPAVGDWAERR
+530 MVAVGDWAERR
-541 NIAYASYQELAAHPA
+541 NIAYASYQELAARPE
-556 VYDLIQEEIERV
+556 VYDLIQDCIERV
-568 NRDLAHD
+568 NRDLAQD
-575 PRMAGAQIRRFLILH
+575 PRMAGAQIRRFLILL
-590 KALEADDGELTRTN
+590 KALDADDGELTRTN
-604 KVRRGFIGERYK
+604 KVRRGFIGERYRA
-616 VLVDA
+616 LVDA
-621 LYSGAT
+621 LYSGAKDAHVKA
-627 DVHIKV
+627 DV
-633 DMTFEDGRKGTIEG
+633 TFEDGRKGTIEG
-647 DVAIRDLVPQHAL
+647 TVEIRETAPQPAAR
-660 PLKQAS
+660 LKKAS

>member
-1 MSRKSGRGRG
+1 
-11 LETGMTAAS
+11 MTTA
-20 TSEADTFP
+20 TSADGDEARDTFP

-34 GNARPQAPAY
+34 ARERAHQPAY

-54 YDWAHVAGQVN
+54 YDWAHVAREVSL
-65 RLAAGL
+65 LAAGL
-71 ADLGFSRGERLIVI
+71 AELGFGRGDRLIVV
-85 GDNRPRL
+85 GDNRPKL
-92 YWAMAAVQSLG
+92 YWSMAAVQSLG

-117 LAYVVEHAGARFAIA
+117 LAYVVEHAGARYAIA
-132 ENQEQIDKLLEIQ
+132 ENQEQIDKLREIQ
-145 KSVPSLATL
+145 KSVPSLKTL
-154 IYDDPRGLRYYQG
+154 IYDDPRGLRHYDG
-167 ILSYDEVLDR
+167 LISYSEVQERGAKRLAASPQSVSDEV
-177 GARRLEASPTLV
+177 AE
-189 ADQVAKG
+189 G
-196 RGDDDAIMLY
+196 RGGDDAIMLY

-215 GAVLSH
+215 GAVLSY
-221 DNLVWAAKAGAE
+221 DNLIWAARAGAQ

-296 LENLITQVMIRM
+296 LENLITQVTIRM
-308 EDAGTVKRKVF
+308 EDAGALKRRLF
-319 QYFMALARKV
+319 QYFMALARRV
-329 GPALIDG
+329 GPALLDG
-336 RPVGLLDRLLY
+336 RAVPPVDRLLY
-347 RIGDLLVYGPLKNT
+347 RLGSLLVYGPLKNT

-386 ALGVNMK
+386 SLGVNMK

-407 HPNGEVYSDTVGK
+407 HPNGEVFSDTVGK
-420 PVSKVELKIAESGEV
+420 PVSEVEVRITEAGEV

-475 HLKIIDR
+475 HLRIIDR

-520 DFVAVFVNID
+520 DFVAAFINID
-530 MPAVGDWAERR
+530 MTAVGDWAERR

-556 VYDLIQEEIERV
+556 VSDLVLGEIERV
-568 NRDLAHD
+568 NRDLAAD

-616 VLVDA
+616 ILVDA
-621 LYSGAT
+621 LYSDAR
-627 DVHIKV
+627 DVHAKV
-633 DMTFEDGRKGTIEG
+633 DVTFEDGRKGTIEG
-647 DVAIRDLVPQHAL
+647 TIEIRDLAPQHAQ
-660 PLKQAS
+660 PLRKAS